1 MDKAPLVSDTSVLL
15 YLGRIGHS
23 HLLPALFEPVFV
35 PEQVALELDAGRL
48 IRRDTVDPRS
58 LDWVTLVAVPQSE
71 IDTLPPNRLGIG
83 GQSVIACAVAR
94 GNLAV
99 GLDDRQAR
107 RLAQELGLPVVG
119 TLGILLRARRAG
131 ITPAVQPLLDALQ
144 QQGFRLHPGLY
155 AEVLRLAGERS

>member
-71 IDTLPPNRLGIG
+71 IDTLRCWMRC
-83 GQSVIACAVAR
+83 SSKAFAC
-94 GNLAV
+94 
-99 GLDDRQAR
+99 
-107 RLAQELGLPVVG
+107 
-119 TLGILLRARRAG
+119 TLVS
-131 ITPAVQPLLDALQ
+131 TP
-144 QQGFRLHPGLY
+144 R
-155 AEVLRLAGERS
+155 